1 MSDSESTIAPL
12 TPTPEM
18 EAEPQH
24 HHQEEE
30 EPIKKPS
37 NNTSTNTNGNGNSNS
52 NTNSLAFSIWPPTH
66 RTREAVVS
74 RLIETL
80 STESILSKRYG
91 TLPHDEASAA
101 ARFIEEE
108 AFGAAAASASAEDDG
123 IEILQVYSREI
134 SRRMLDT
141 VKNRAAS
148 SASSA
153 VDASAPHTPSP
164 SLEPTAS
171 EDESPTVTES

>member
-1 MSDSESTIAPL
+1 MLHSSS
-12 TPTPEM
+12 
-18 EAEPQH
+18 
-24 HHQEEE
+24 
-30 EPIKKPS
+30 S
-37 NNTSTNTNGNGNSNS
+37 NCQN
-52 NTNSLAFSIWPPTH
+52 A
-66 RTREAVVS
+66 
-74 RLIETL
+74 TL
-80 STESILSKRYG
+80 L
-91 TLPHDEASAA
+91 
-101 ARFIEEE
+101 IEEE

-164 SLEPTAS
+164 SLEPTTSSAWVCDRPGLLGLGLS
-171 EDESPTVTES
+171 ISVSTTLGGVVVVAGFWMVEWVTGSGETKKKREMRREKKS